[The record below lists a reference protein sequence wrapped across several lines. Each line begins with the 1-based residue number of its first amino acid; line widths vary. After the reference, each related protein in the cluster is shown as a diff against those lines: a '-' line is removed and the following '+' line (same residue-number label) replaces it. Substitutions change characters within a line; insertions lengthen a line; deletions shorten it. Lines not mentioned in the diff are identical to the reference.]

1 MAANINGI
9 PVFDALI
16 GDEDTGMFKISLVD
30 DPAVMS
36 NFQAFDNKQKVQL
49 YAVQDE
55 EKRLVFGVVMRA
67 DFPIYR
73 YDEKFGEY
81 YIVYRADTIRA
92 MAEKYLLESRQND
105 VNLMHEDG
113 SDVEGVQMVQYFIK
127 DSEKGVAP
135 AGFDDIAD
143 GSLFAEFHVVNDDV
157 WEEIKNG
164 TYKGFSLEGVFDL
177 ERDNDQDDI
186 DSIVDALDGAFSR
199 IFKHSNIN
207 KMSKKLRLARF
218 FAKVMAE
225 LASVTTDKGI
235 LKWDGDEDLKAG
247 DNVYFED
254 EDGNRTAPEDGDY
267 KTEDG
272 KVIVVADG
280 KVSEIKD
287 DAAEV
292 ADQFGSKATDKGELS
307 WEGEED
313 LKAGDAMFVKN
324 EDGENV
330 PAPDGDYKTED
341 KKIIK
346 VADGKVT
353 EIVDDEAEVAPT
365 EDDVNARKASRFAR
379 LKALFE
385 ESYEEKTTKII
396 DAIMSFGIAN
406 FYIYE
411 CGDDYA
417 IICYWEDDYA
427 DHYKRFDITFD
438 ADGNAVAS
446 NPVDVVREFVP
457 DGDQTPSAEEF
468 SKVTKEKENLVAEN
482 EALKA
487 KVTELE
493 RKPMANSA
501 HEQFNAYVAS
511 KTGVKGK
518 DRLAQMFQK

>member
-1 MAANINGI
+1 MAAKINGI

-16 GDEDTGMFKISLVD
+16 SDEDTGMFKISLVD

-49 YAVQDE
+49 YAVKDE

-73 YDEKFGEY
+73 YDENFGEY
-81 YIVYRADTIRA
+81 YIVYKADTIRA

-105 VNLMHEDG
+105 VNLMHEEG
-113 SDVEGVQMVQYFIK
+113 SDVDGVQMVQYFIK

-135 AGFDDIAD
+135 SGFDDIAD

-157 WEEIKNG
+157 WDEIKNG

-177 ERDNDQDDI
+177 ARDNDQDNI

-199 IFKHSNIN
+199 IFKHSKFN
-207 KMSKKLRLARF
+207 KMSKKSRLARF
-218 FAKVMAE
+218 FAKVLAE
-225 LASVTTDKGI
+225 LSTVTTDKGI
-235 LKWDGDEDLKAG
+235 LNWDGDEDLKAG

-254 EDGNRTAPEDGDY
+254 EDGNRTTPEDGDY
-267 KTEDG
+267 KTDNG

-280 KVSEIKD
+280 KVAEIKD
-287 DAAEV
+287 
-292 ADQFGSKATDKGELS
+292 ADSQDEKFGSKATDKGELS

-313 LKAGDAMFVKN
+313 LKAGDAVFVKN
-324 EDGENV
+324 EDGESV

-353 EIVDDEAEVAPT
+353 EIVDDEAEVDPS
-365 EDDVNARKASRFAR
+365 EEELKARKASRFAR

-385 ESYEEKTTKII
+385 ESYEEKVRKIYE
-396 DAIMSFGIAN
+396 AVAASGIVD
-406 FYIYE
+406 FYIE
-411 CGDDYA
+411 SAGDDFVV
-417 IICYWEDDYA
+417 ICTW
-427 DHYKRFDITFD
+427 D
-438 ADGNAVAS
+438 ADYNSKYIRYALSWGEDGEVALGASEEVKPAFVSVDDNAAS
-446 NPVDVVREFVP
+446 E
-457 DGDQTPSAEEF
+457 AE
-468 SKVTKEKENLVAEN
+468 LN
-482 EALKA
+482 EVKAARQALETEVETLKA

-493 RKPMANSA
+493 RKPMAQSA
-501 HEQFNAYVAS
+501 HAQFNAYVAG